1 MQKPEFIHDK
11 NELERFLLRYRHL
24 NFYHLGDLDDFFWP
38 YTSWLALKDQRE
50 ITALTLLYT
59 GIQPAAFLAIVNDN
73 YPQMETLLRNSLA
86 ILPKSFYAH
95 LSPGLE
101 GVLQEGGFQLDLHGA
116 HLKMAL
122 TKQEMLENIDTSAV
136 EQLGLDDLPEM
147 KDLYEKSYPGNW
159 FDARMLETGQYAG
172 VRSDAGELVGVAGI
186 HVYSPVY
193 KIAALGNITTLPAL
207 RGQGLGKTATAG
219 LCKQLLKTV
228 DAIGL
233 NVRADNAAAIA
244 AYSKIGFEPV
254 GEYSEWMVQAKQ

>member
-1 MQKPEFIHDK
+1 MPKPEYIHDK

-38 YTSWLALKDQRE
+38 YTSWLALRQQGE

-73 YPQMETLLRNSLA
+73 QAQMETLLHNSLA

-101 GVLQEGGFQLDLHGA
+101 VVLQESGYQLDLHGA

-122 TKQEMLENIDTSAV
+122 TQAQKLEEIDTNAV
-136 EQLGLDDLPEM
+136 EQLGLDNLTEM
-147 KDLYEKSYPGNW
+147 EELYENSYPGNW
-159 FDARMLETGQYAG
+159 FDPRMLETGQYAG
-172 VRSDAGELVGVAGI
+172 VRAEDGRLVGVAGI

-193 KIAALGNITTLPAL
+193 KIAALGNITTLPSM
-207 RGQGLGKTATAG
+207 RGQGLGKTVTAG
-219 LCKQLLKTV
+219 LCKLLLKTV

-244 AYSKIGFEPV
+244 AYTKIGFEPV
-254 GEYSEWMVQAKQ
+254 GEYSEWMVQAK